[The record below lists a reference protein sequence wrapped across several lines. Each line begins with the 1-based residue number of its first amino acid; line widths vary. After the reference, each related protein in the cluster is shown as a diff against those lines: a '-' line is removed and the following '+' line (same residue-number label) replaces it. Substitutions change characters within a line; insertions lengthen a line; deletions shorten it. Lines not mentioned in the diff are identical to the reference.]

1 MHVGID
7 FDNTIACYDRS
18 FQEVAAMM
26 GFASGVG
33 VGSKSAMKQHILER
47 AGDEPGWQRLQGQ
60 VYGKHM
66 LRAEIFPGFLEFL
79 YLCRT
84 RGHRVFVVSHK
95 SEFGHFDSERIPL
108 RDQARRWMEINR
120 LFEGD
125 TPLLAIGDVYFEH
138 TRESKVARI
147 RKLQCTHF
155 IDDLPE
161 VFQER
166 GFPEATKKILFAPSG
181 AGVGTSEQPVFASW
195 RELSAALLG
204 TVTEEEMTD
213 MAARRFSELDVQG
226 VELRKG
232 GGNSRL
238 YRLSVGTADRAFAL
252 KAYPDRQHDTR
263 TRLQTEFTACEELG
277 RLGYPVPCAYAA
289 DPALNWSL
297 YEWVEGV
304 LIDSVDERFLAE
316 AADFIGRLYS
326 DSRNGALSQASHQWG
341 LASEA
346 CLSGAEIV
354 RQIEGRLRRLVAVNS
369 PELQHFLEE
378 EFQPFF
384 ASATASAQANCGE
397 LFTTELPLELRIA
410 SPSDF
415 GSHNALR
422 TADGRMLFLD
432 FEYFGWD
439 DPVKLASDFYWH
451 PAMHLGEGAKA
462 SWLSY
467 CRRIFRA
474 DASFQLRLAS
484 YLPLFGL
491 KWSLIILNEFLSRNA
506 AVRIHA
512 DPRKANDLARIRTAQ
527 LDKSAAL
534 LRQIK
539 GMVYEHGSAVA
550 AP

>member
-1 MHVGID
+1 MRIGID

-18 FQEVAAMM
+18 FLEVAAIM
-26 GFASGVG
+26 GFDLAEGAN
-33 VGSKSAMKQHILER
+33 SKLAIKQHILER
-47 AGDEPGWQRLQGQ
+47 KGGDSDWQRLQGQ

-79 YLCRT
+79 YLCRA

-95 SEFGHFDSERIPL
+95 SEFGHFDAERILL
-108 RDQARRWMEINR
+108 RDQALKWMVNNR

-125 TPLLAIGDVYFEH
+125 TPLVATEDVYFEP
-138 TRESKVARI
+138 TREAKVARI
-147 RKLQCTHF
+147 GMLQCTHF

-181 AGVGTSEQPVFASW
+181 DGVGTSEQSVLASW

-204 TVTEEEMTD
+204 IVTEEEMTD

-238 YRLSVGTADRAFAL
+238 YRLSVGKADRAFAL

-316 AADFIGRLYS
+316 AATFIERLYS
-326 DSRNGALSQASHQWG
+326 DSRNGAFSQASHQWG

-346 CLSGAEIV
+346 CLSGADIV
-354 RQIEGRLRRLVAVNS
+354 RQIEGRLRRLVSVNS
-369 PELQHFLEE
+369 PELQHFLKE
-378 EFQPFF
+378 EFQPLF

-397 LFTTELPLELRIA
+397 FFTTELSQELRIA

-422 TADGRMLFLD
+422 TGDGRMLFLD

-451 PAMHLGEGAKA
+451 PAMNLGEDAKA
-462 SWLSY
+462 CWLSH

-474 DASFQLRLAS
+474 DVSFQRRLAS

-491 KWSLIILNEFLSRNA
+491 KWGLIILNEFLSRNA

-512 DPRKANDLARIRTAQ
+512 DPSKANDLARMRTAQ

-539 GMVYEHGSAVA
+539 GILYELGSAVA

>member
-1 MHVGID
+1 MRIGID

-26 GFASGVG
+26 GFDVG
-33 VGSKSAMKQHILER
+33 ARSNSKSAMKQHILNSSGGET
-47 AGDEPGWQRLQGQ
+47 GWQRLQGQ

-79 YLCRT
+79 YLCRA
-84 RGHRVFVVSHK
+84 RGHQLFVVSHK
-95 SEFGHFDSERIPL
+95 SQFGHFDAERIPL
-108 RDQARRWMEINR
+108 RDQARKWMEINR

-125 TPLLAIGDVYFEH
+125 TPLVFMENVYFEP
-138 TRESKVARI
+138 TREAKVARI
-147 RKLQCTHF
+147 GMLQCTHF

-166 GFPEATKKILFAPSG
+166 DFPEATKKILFAPSG
-181 AGVGTSEQPVFASW
+181 KGVGTSEQPVYASW

-213 MAARRFSELDVQG
+213 MAARRFLELDVKG

-238 YRLSVGTADRAFAL
+238 YRLSLGTSHRALAL
-252 KAYPDRQHDTR
+252 KVYPDRQHDTR
-263 TRLQTEFTACEELG
+263 TRLQTEFTACQELG
-277 RLGYPVPCAYAA
+277 RLGYPVPGAYAA

-297 YEWVEGV
+297 YEWVDGV
-304 LIDSVDERFLAE
+304 LIENDDERFLSE
-316 AADFIGRLYS
+316 AAGFIERLYS
-326 DSRNGALSQASHQWG
+326 DSRNGAFSHAPHQWG

-346 CLSGAEIV
+346 CLSGEEIV
-354 RQIEGRLRRLVAVNS
+354 RQIEGRLRRLASVNS
-369 PELQHFLEE
+369 PELQHFLED
-378 EFQPFF
+378 EFQPLFT
-384 ASATASAQANCGE
+384 SVTTIAQANCGE
-397 LFTTELPLELRIA
+397 VFATELAQELRIA

-422 TADGRMLFLD
+422 TGDGRTLFLD

-439 DPVKLASDFYWH
+439 DPVKLASDCYWH

-462 SWLSY
+462 FWLTH
-467 CRRIFRA
+467 CCRIFRE
-474 DASFQLRLAS
+474 DPSFQRRLAS

-506 AVRIHA
+506 AVRVHA

-539 GMVYEHGSAVA
+539 EMVYELGSAVA